1 MKRIRNYALFAC
13 LLLSVN
19 CLANLTQQSPRLII
33 RADDMASSRAANIAC
48 LQTAQNGITTS
59 IEVMAV
65 CTWFPEAVQIL
76 KDNPTVDVGL
86 HLVLTSEWD
95 NVKWRPLTHCPSLTD
110 ANGYFLPMMFPNKA
124 YPGLSIMESQWNL
137 QEIEQEFRA
146 QIELAL
152 KNIPQIGHISGHM
165 GSLSF
170 APEVSELV
178 ARLCEEYHLT
188 TVDRKE
194 SMNQHQ
200 VEFVGY
206 AGSNKTY
213 ADKEKSFL
221 ATLDK
226 LENGKTYIFIDHP
239 ALDNEEMQTVG
250 HIGYEWVA
258 KDRQGVTDLFT
269 SAKVKDKIKER
280 GIQLVT
286 YNEVTKA
293 LPRSTPEAEK
303 ISSKNIRN
311 YLVDVQKQGQDLH
324 SLMILRHG
332 KVAYEAWFGDEAANK
347 PHILNS
353 VSKTFTSTAIGF
365 AVQEKLLTVDDPIIN
380 YFPEYLPEQVSDNL
394 KAVRIK
400 DLLTMSVGHDKDPTN
415 DVRSHTEPGSWERL
429 FLATPI
435 EHKPGTKFVYNS
447 LATYMLSAII
457 QKVTGETVLDY
468 LYPRLFRPLGIVGA
482 KWDMSPTG
490 VNTGGW
496 GLFIKTE
503 DMAKKGQFLLQKG
516 KWNGQ
521 QLLSEAWFD
530 EATSAKIQ
538 QPPVWT
544 PEGTKVKDSD
554 WIQGYGYQIWRCRHN
569 AFRADGANGQFI
581 IVIPDKDAVIVT
593 TANIGDMQAE
603 INLIW
608 KHLLKGIK

>member
-1 MKRIRNYALFAC
+1 MKKTFFYFLLAGLLFFA
-13 LLLSVN
+13 N
-19 CLANLTQQSPRLII
+19 CLALAIVPPPRLIV

-48 LQTAQNGITTS
+48 VETALNGITTS
-59 IEVMAV
+59 IEVMVV
-65 CTWFPEAVQIL
+65 CPWFPETVKIL
-76 KDNPTVDVGL
+76 NDNPTIDVGL

-95 NVKWRPLTHCPSLTD
+95 NMKWRPLTHCPSLTD
-110 ANGYFLPMMFPNKA
+110 SNDYFLPMMWPNKN
-124 YPGLSIMESQWNL
+124 YPGLSIMEAKWSL
-137 QEIEQEFRA
+137 KEIEQEFRA

-178 ARLCEEYHLT
+178 AKLCEEYNLT

-206 AGSNKTY
+206 TGSNKTY
-213 ADKEKSFL
+213 EDKEKSFL

-226 LENGKTYIFIDHP
+226 LEGGKTYIFIDHP

-258 KDRQGVTDLFT
+258 KDRQGVTGLFT
-269 SAKVKDKIKER
+269 SDKVKNRIKEK

-293 LPRSTPEAEK
+293 LPRSTPAAEK
-303 ISSKNIRN
+303 FSSKNIQN
-311 YLVDVQKQGQDLH
+311 YLADVKKQGQDLH

-332 KVAYEAWFGDEAANK
+332 KVIYEEWLGDNAANK

-353 VSKTFTSTAIGF
+353 VSKTFTATAIGF
-365 AVQEKLLTVDDPIIN
+365 AVQEKLLTVNDEVIL
-380 YFPEYLPEQVSDNL
+380 YFKDYLSAEISPNL
-394 KAVRIK
+394 KALKIK
-400 DLLTMSVGHDKDPTN
+400 DLLTMSVGHDKDPTGEI
-415 DVRSHTEPGSWERL
+415 RKETEPGSWERL

-435 EHKPGTKFVYNS
+435 VHQPGTKFVYNS
-447 LATYMLSAII
+447 LATYMLAAII
-457 QKVTGETVLDY
+457 QKVSGETLLDY

-482 KWDMSPTG
+482 KWDMSPSG

-503 DMAKKGQFLLQKG
+503 DLAKMGQFMLQKG
-516 KWNGQ
+516 KWNGK

-530 EATSAKIQ
+530 EATTSKIQ
-538 QPPVWT
+538 QAPAWAA
-544 PEGTKVKDSD
+544 EGTKVKESD

-569 AFRADGANGQFI
+569 AYRADGANGQFI
-581 IVIPDKDAVIVT
+581 IVLPEKDAVIVT
-593 TANIGDMQAE
+593 TADINDMQAE

-608 KHLLKGIK
+608 KHLLKGFK